1 MGHAEWARDL
11 AENLLRKPLPRR
23 WAHTQGVAARAESL
37 TPILG
42 EEADLLTAAAWL
54 HDIGY
59 APDLVDTGFHPL
71 DGARYLRDVHQA
83 DARICRL
90 VAHHSCAVYEATERG
105 LLDALNAEFGLER
118 PELVTALTYAD
129 MTTSPDGLPLD
140 VSDRLAE
147 IHSRY
152 GPEHICNTTKARRLL
167 PKVPGCRGTPDL
179 GLRPKALRASSVW
192 SLSVPCRS
200 PTFSQVRDIL
210 QKFLRREDL
219 HGQRRFLDQHPCL

>member
-23 WAHTQGVAARAESL
+23 WEHTQGVAARAESL
-37 TPILG
+37 APILG

-83 DARICRL
+83 DARLCRL

-140 VSDRLAE
+140 VSDRLTE

-152 GPEHICNTTKARRLL
+152 GPEHLVSRSISNATPCITSAVRAVQEALSDVRR
-167 PKVPGCRGTPDL
+167 
-179 GLRPKALRASSVW
+179 RPAVEEVAD
-192 SLSVPCRS
+192 P
-200 PTFSQVRDIL
+200 QA
-210 QKFLRREDL
+210 
-219 HGQRRFLDQHPCL
+219 H

>member
-37 TPILG
+37 APILG
-42 EEADLLTAAAWL
+42 EEADLLIAAAWL

-83 DARICRL
+83 DARICCL
-90 VAHHSCAVYEATERG
+90 VAHHSCAVNEARNRD
-105 LLDALNAEFGLER
+105 LFDALTSEFDQER
-118 PELVTALTYAD
+118 PELVEALTYCD
-129 MTTSPDGLPLD
+129 MTTGPDGAPLD
-140 VSDRLAE
+140 VTERLAE

-152 GPEHICNTTKARRLL
+152 GPEHLVSRSITAS
-167 PKVPGCRGTPDL
+167 TPCIL
-179 GLRPKALRASSVW
+179 AAVRAVQVALQ
-192 SLSVPCRS
+192 RS
-200 PTFSQVRDIL
+200 
-210 QKFLRREDL
+210 
-219 HGQRRFLDQHPCL
+219 

>member
-11 AENLLRKPLPRR
+11 AETLLCKPLPRR

-37 TPILG
+37 APILG

-83 DARICRL
+83 DARLCRL

-140 VSDRLAE
+140 VADRLAE

-152 GPEHICNTTKARRLL
+152 GPEHLVSRSISNATPCITSAVRAVQEALADVRR
-167 PKVPGCRGTPDL
+167 
-179 GLRPKALRASSVW
+179 RPAVEEVTDPQA
-192 SLSVPCRS
+192 
-200 PTFSQVRDIL
+200 
-210 QKFLRREDL
+210 
-219 HGQRRFLDQHPCL
+219 H